1 MSAKLLQDK
10 VILIT
15 GAGRGVGREIALC
28 AARDGAKVVINDLG
42 ASLNGEGRDASPA
55 QEVLDLIRAQ
65 GGQAIING
73 DSVATA
79 EGAQSMVAA
88 AISNFGR
95 IDGAV
100 HSAGIL
106 RDVIFHRMM
115 PDDFEAVLRVHLF
128 GAFNISH
135 ACAPHFKAQEGGA
148 FVYMTSTS
156 GLIGSFGQANYA
168 AAKMGIVGLSRAI
181 SFDMAKFKVR
191 SNCIAPHAFSR
202 MIETISGK
210 DPVAMEREMEKR
222 RTKTRA
228 DQIAP
233 LAAFLCSDAA
243 AGITGQIFGA
253 RGNEVYL
260 YNQPRPV
267 RTMHKD
273 DGWTVEALAERLPN
287 AWASAFTPA
296 ERTRDVIGW
305 DPI

>member
-1 MSAKLLQDK
+1 MTAKLLQGK

-28 AARDGAKVVINDLG
+28 AAREGAKVVVNDLG
-42 ASLNGEGRDASPA
+42 ASLNGEGQDASPA
-55 QEVLDLIRAQ
+55 QEVVELIKAQ
-65 GGQAIING
+65 GGEAIING

-79 EGAQSMVAA
+79 EGALSMVKAA
-88 AISNFGR
+88 TSNFGR

-106 RDVIFHRMM
+106 RDVIFHRMT

-128 GAFNISH
+128 GAFNLSH

-202 MIETISGK
+202 MIETIPGK
-210 DPVAMEREMEKR
+210 DPAAMEREMEKR

-243 AGITGQIFGA
+243 SGITGQIFGA

-260 YNQPRPV
+260 YSQPRPV

-273 DGWTVEALAERLPN
+273 DGWTVEALAERLPI

>member
-1 MSAKLLQDK
+1 MTAKLLQGK

-28 AARDGAKVVINDLG
+28 AAREGAKVVVNDLG
-42 ASLNGEGRDASPA
+42 ASLNGEGQDASPA
-55 QEVLDLIRAQ
+55 QEVVELIKAR
-65 GGQAIING
+65 GGEAIING

-79 EGAQSMVAA
+79 EGALSMVKAA
-88 AISNFGR
+88 TSNFGR

-106 RDVIFHRMM
+106 RDVIFHRMT

-128 GAFNISH
+128 GAFNLSH

-202 MIETISGK
+202 MIETIPGK
-210 DPVAMEREMEKR
+210 DPAAMEREMEKR

-243 AGITGQIFGA
+243 SGITGQIFGA

-260 YNQPRPV
+260 YSQPRPV

>member
-1 MSAKLLQDK
+1 MTAKLLQGK
-10 VILIT
+10 VILVT

-28 AARDGAKVVINDLG
+28 AAREGAKVVVNDLG
-42 ASLNGEGRDASPA
+42 ASLNGEGQDASPA
-55 QEVLDLIRAQ
+55 QEVVELIKAQ
-65 GGQAIING
+65 GGEAIING

-79 EGAQSMVAA
+79 EGALSMVKAA
-88 AISNFGR
+88 TSNFGR

-106 RDVIFHRMM
+106 RDVIFHRMT

-128 GAFNISH
+128 GAFNLSH

-181 SFDMAKFKVR
+181 SFDMEKFKVR

-202 MIETISGK
+202 MIETIPGK
-210 DPVAMEREMEKR
+210 DPAAMELEMEKR

-243 AGITGQIFGA
+243 SGITGQIFGA

-260 YNQPRPV
+260 YSQPRPV